1 MTGRT
6 LIAALALVLP
16 VVGALVFLLTSSG
29 DQTEFLGTRLGMGA
43 RQIRSS
49 FEPNGTWET
58 SMDGDL
64 LVLEWSGSDPRVRSA
79 RFELHEGL
87 LVAIRAELIDANDAQ
102 TVAPDVVRN
111 VRGGMLTMIARGCP
125 VHADEVARL
134 MRD

>member
-6 LIAALALVLP
+6 LIAAIALVLP
-16 VVGALVFLLTSSG
+16 VVGALVYLLASDG
-29 DQTEFLGTRLGMGA
+29 NQTEFLGVRLGMGA

-49 FEPNGTWET
+49 FQPAGDWET

-64 LVLEWSGSDPRVRSA
+64 LILEWNGSDPRVRSA

-87 LVAIRAELIDANDAQ
+87 LVAIRAELIDADDAQ
-102 TVAPDVVRN
+102 SIAPDVVRN
-111 VRGGMLTMIARGCP
+111 VRGGTLTMIARGCP

-134 MRD
+134 MRH